1 MEQNNSGW
9 GTTQEVPVSS
19 AWSNTP
25 GTSVGQT
32 TGTTGLERNQAI
44 ANAWDN
50 NTPLPNGK
58 IKFEKIIM
66 VIHALDSDDK
76 LADQPGLVPGIGT
89 MSQLNQQPGLSN
101 APNQIGQLGSQIG
114 SGQSQLGQ
122 ITNQTQ
128 IGGPQLG
135 QSQLG
140 GLGQLGK
147 YRMRM
152 TLFYFCM
159 F

>member
-1 MEQNNSGW
+1 
-9 GTTQEVPVSS
+9 
-19 AWSNTP
+19 
-25 GTSVGQT
+25 
-32 TGTTGLERNQAI
+32 
-44 ANAWDN
+44 
-50 NTPLPNGK
+50 
-58 IKFEKIIM
+58 M
-66 VIHALDSDDK
+66 VIHDLDSDDK

-147 YRMRM
+147 SPMRL
-152 TLFYFCM
+152 TLFYILKFRIRSNNNAIITTAATNAEYKY
-159 F
+159 

>member
-58 IKFEKIIM
+58 IKFEKIM

-147 YRMRM
+147 SPMRM

>member
-1 MEQNNSGW
+1 
-9 GTTQEVPVSS
+9 
-19 AWSNTP
+19 
-25 GTSVGQT
+25 
-32 TGTTGLERNQAI
+32 
-44 ANAWDN
+44 
-50 NTPLPNGK
+50 
-58 IKFEKIIM
+58 
-66 VIHALDSDDK
+66 
-76 LADQPGLVPGIGT
+76 

-128 IGGPQLG
+128 LGGPQIG

-147 YRMRM
+147 FYMHI
-152 TLFYFCM
+152 TLYFYSCEHYVIV
-159 F
+159 